1 MSAPKITLIGAGG
14 LSFGPTM
21 VNDVIHTPALAG
33 SRLVLH
39 DVNEQRLLRA
49 YRFAAKLNAANGAPV
64 ILDYSTDPG
73 TALARRRLLP
83 EQRRVRSLHA
93 TGTRTTRSRCATAR
107 RR

>member
-1 MSAPKITLIGAGG
+1 MSTPKITLIGAGG

-21 VNDVIHTPALAG
+21 VNDVIHTPPLAG

-64 ILDYSTDPG
+64 ILDYIDRSGRRT
-73 TALARRRLLP
+73 RWRRLLP
-83 EQRRVRSLHA
+83 E
-93 TGTRTTRSRCATAR
+93 
-107 RR
+107 